1 MKRLLILLLI
11 GMITSCIGQEKKEEV
26 KEEQAET
33 PQGQWKVHRE
43 YDQDGNLIRYDS
55 IYSWSYSAQN
65 GESLTINLDSIMDE
79 FRGYFNEETPY
90 KWKKD
95 FSYFPDADSL
105 FMKDFFTDDYFF
117 RNWQEH
123 QDEIEKMIKKMDSS
137 RNAFLRKYHPGLI
150 DSGKEDD

>member
-1 MKRLLILLLI
+1 MAGSFVETDLSVLNSVVGRPIVQVAQDPYEKLTQMERYGVAVSLL
-11 GMITSCIGQEKKEEV
+11 QE
-26 KEEQAET
+26 
-33 PQGQWKVHRE
+33 GI
-43 YDQDGNLIRYDS
+43 DN
-55 IYSWSYSAQN
+55 QN
-65 GESLTINLDSIMDE
+65 GESLIINLDSIMDE

-95 FSYFPDADSL
+95 FSYFPDTDSL

-150 DSGKEDD
+150 GSGKEEKL